1 VLEKL
6 KRVLGYYDSQ
16 KREIKSKDW
25 KTNVILCTN
34 SSCREWYMSN
44 TLQIIPHHDVVQW
57 SLEFQIGRRKLNEK
71 CLEQSL
77 GRTWWKLS
85 LSYRKTQTLIVW
97 TGPKNEY
104 GYYYFLYSNYLL
116 LMWMRVFISRQK
128 ISMCRMRAR
137 LIDEHINIT
146 FQYKSI
152 SENLFLP
159 AKYNFSII
167 CDVSLSSHSL
177 RTWVLKPQKSL

>member
-1 VLEKL
+1 MIHVKYFANHITS
-6 KRVLGYYDSQ
+6 RCSTV
-16 KREIKSKDW
+16 
-25 KTNVILCTN
+25 
-34 SSCREWYMSN
+34 
-44 TLQIIPHHDVVQW
+44 W
-57 SLEFQIGRRKLNEK
+57 SLEFQIGCRKWNEK

-77 GRTWWKLS
+77 GRTWRKLS
-85 LSYRKTQTLIVW
+85 LNYSKTQTLIVW

-128 ISMCRMRAR
+128 ISMSRMRAR

-167 CDVSLSSHSL
+167 YDVSLSSHSL
-177 RTWVLKPQKSL
+177 RTWDSKPQKSL